1 MVDKI
6 IGMVKK
12 QEKIDYNKLGYKIID
27 FSCNV
32 NINLQE
38 YFITIL
44 NTNGE
49 EYGFLCGS
57 VNNLNNLLKNY
68 GFDNILEVK

>member
-1 MVDKI
+1 MIDKI

-12 QEKIDYNKLGYKIID
+12 QDKIDYNRLGYKIIE
-27 FSCNV
+27 FKCNV

-38 YFITIL
+38 YHIIIL

-49 EYGFLCGS
+49 EYGFLCGN
-57 VNNLNNLLKNY
+57 VNNLNSLLKNY

>member
-12 QEKIDYNKLGYKIID
+12 QDKIDYNGLGYKIID
-27 FSCNV
+27 FSCNI

-38 YFITIL
+38 YHITVL

-49 EYGFLCGS
+49 EYGFLCGN

>member
-12 QEKIDYNKLGYKIID
+12 QDRVDYNKLGYKIID
-27 FSCNV
+27 FSCNINV
-32 NINLQE
+32 NLQE
-38 YFITIL
+38 YYITVMNI
-44 NTNGE
+44 NGE
-49 EYGFLCGS
+49 EYGFLCGNI
-57 VNNLNNLLKNY
+57 NNLNNLLKNY